1 MQHITIDG
9 VLYRVRI
16 AYPSMSRSFSIVEGQ
31 NGGTAI
37 TARSIRDIKGTSYAY
52 EMQVEPDPRYPEDY
66 DAFYEVMSPQF
77 GTDTVH
83 SHMVELP
90 YGAGTQKFEMMVLSG
105 SDAYAGRR
113 MGRNAWKSLKVQF
126 QPITPQRTI

>member
-1 MQHITIDG
+1 MQSITIDG

-16 AYPSMSRSFSIVEGQ
+16 VYESMTRGFSIIEGP

-37 TARSIRDIKGTSYAY
+37 TARSIRDIKGTSYLY

-66 DAFYEVMSPQF
+66 DAFYEVISAP
-77 GTDTVH
+77 VE

-90 YGAGTQKFEMMVLSG
+90 YGAGSKKFEMMVLSG
-105 SDAYAGRR
+105 SDAYAGKR
-113 MGRNAWKSLKVQF
+113 MGRSAWKGLKVQF

>member
-1 MQHITIDG
+1 MQNIVVDG
-9 VLYRVRI
+9 VEYRVRVV
-16 AYPSMSRSFSIVEGQ
+16 YESLSRSFSIVEGP

-37 TARSIRDIKGTSYAY
+37 TARTIRDIIGTKYDY
-52 EMQVEPDPRYPEDY
+52 EMRVEPDLRYPEDY
-66 DAFYEVMSPQF
+66 DAFYEVISAP
-77 GTDTVH
+77 VE

-90 YGAGTQKFEMMVLSG
+90 YGAGAQKFEMMVLSG

>member
-16 AYPSMSRSFSIVEGQ
+16 AYPSMSRSFSIVEGP

-66 DAFYEVMSPQF
+66 DAFYETISAPVE
-77 GTDTVH
+77 

-90 YGAGTQKFEMMVLSG
+90 YGAGRQTFEMMVLSG

-113 MGRNAWKSLKVQF
+113 MGRNAWKRLKVQF

>member
-16 AYPSMSRSFSIVEGQ
+16 SYPSINRSFSIVEGP

-66 DAFYEVMSPQF
+66 DSFYEVISAP
-77 GTDTVH
+77 VE

-90 YGAGTQKFEMMVLSG
+90 YGAGAQKFEMMVLSG

>member
-1 MQHITIDG
+1 MQNITIDG

-16 AYPSMSRSFSIVEGQ
+16 VYPSMTRSFSIVEGP

-37 TARSIRDIKGTSYAY
+37 TARAIRDIVGTSYPY

-66 DAFYEVMSPQF
+66 DAFYEAISAPVE
-77 GTDTVH
+77 

-105 SDAYAGRR
+105 SDTYAGKRR
-113 MGRNAWKSLKVQF
+113 GRNIWKSLKVQF
-126 QPITPQRTI
+126 QPITPQRTL